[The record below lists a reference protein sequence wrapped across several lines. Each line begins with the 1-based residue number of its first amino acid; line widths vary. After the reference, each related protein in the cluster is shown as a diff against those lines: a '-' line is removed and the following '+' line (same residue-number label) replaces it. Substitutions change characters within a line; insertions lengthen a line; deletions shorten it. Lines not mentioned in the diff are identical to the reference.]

1 MYTRLSA
8 ITGLGGR
15 VYPMV
20 LPQNVEYPAVTYQR
34 ITATRYYSFG
44 RGPRMVEPTIQVDVY
59 GRAALGQ
66 QAFDA
71 VTGTVLSALNEIADT
86 FIDAER
92 DDYEDDTELLRK
104 SFDVR
109 VWYRET

>member
-1 MYTRLSA
+1 MRHA
-8 ITGLGGR
+8 
-15 VYPMV
+15 
-20 LPQNVEYPAVTYQR
+20 VEA
-34 ITATRYYSFG
+34 
-44 RGPRMVEPTIQVDVY
+44 TIQVDIYSPLTAGYGALIDACVPHGSRTPCAAPCSAWPRHSGNPPVY
-59 GRAALGQ
+59 
-66 QAFDA
+66 DA
-71 VTGTVLSALNEIADT
+71 